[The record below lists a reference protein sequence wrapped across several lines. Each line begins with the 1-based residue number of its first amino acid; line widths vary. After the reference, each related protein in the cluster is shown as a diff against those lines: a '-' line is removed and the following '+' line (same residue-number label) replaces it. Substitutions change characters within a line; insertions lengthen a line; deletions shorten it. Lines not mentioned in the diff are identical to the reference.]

1 MIKFS
6 LKEKNISYFN
16 FFVVFWAT
24 IFIAHYYFFNGIPNF
39 ICNDS
44 FQYLSIAHDI
54 YNDKKSTGL
63 INYALDLYY
72 DELALFNYDFNE
84 LKPYHFPSYSA
95 FLSIFYYI
103 YDNHN
108 FVIYFS
114 QYLSFLIFSI
124 STFLVLSHYHKK
136 QTALFLTLICFF
148 CTAIIHYISDS
159 GKEILCSGLA
169 MLGIYLGLYYKNRNS
184 LKIILIL
191 SIIFTFLSI
200 TRNFYLVLSFLI
212 FAFRA
217 LPSKYKEK
225 DFEETLK
232 TKLTFFFLVFLIPL
246 LAYIYCYYFI
256 EIHLFI
262 FDNRTQIYGGKNLK
276 DLFLRTFS
284 NLFLGIFIFL
294 TQYFQYIIDSFKLNG
309 FMVLFG
315 LYQTFGFSVIGIC
328 FYFKKEIKNFFVKK
342 NIKVSKLLIINLFFL
357 LLLLAIITRFSF
369 VGYRLTMGYLPL
381 AFMFFYQT
389 FFFQKD
395 FKKIRFFKNFDTIFF
410 IVFIVINFI
419 FNISFLLEN
428 KNSAIESKKLNDYAK
443 SIIADTNSKKIVA
456 SSDYFNNSYLMPLMH
471 QYSSDIYFFS
481 SWRYKN
487 LCEDLINYHEHKID
501 FDIIF
506 ASSDFEQE
514 KCDFV
519 ETNFYLKTI
528 DSYGAIY
535 IKNPN

>member
-6 LKEKNISYFN
+6 LKEKNISYFY
-16 FFVVFWAT
+16 FFIAFWAT
-24 IFIAHYYFFNGIPNF
+24 IFITHYYFFNGIPNF

-54 YNDKKSTGL
+54 YNDKKSSGL

-136 QTALFLTLICFF
+136 QTALLLTLLCFF

-200 TRNFYLVLSFLI
+200 TRNFYLILSFLI
-212 FAFRA
+212 FIFRA

-232 TKLTFFFLVFLIPL
+232 TKLTFLFLVFLIPL
-246 LAYIYCYYFI
+246 LAYIYCYHFI

-262 FDNRTQIYGGKNLK
+262 FDNRADFYGGKNLK
-276 DLFLRTFS
+276 DLLLRTFN

-309 FMVLFG
+309 LMALFG
-315 LYQTFGFSVIGIC
+315 LFQTFGFSLIGIF
-328 FYFKKEIKNFFVKK
+328 FYFKGEIKNFFIKK
-342 NIKVSKLLIINLFFL
+342 SIKISKLFIINLFFA
-357 LLLLAIITRFSF
+357 LLLLAVIVRFSLL
-369 VGYRLTMGYLPL
+369 GYRLTMGYLPIV
-381 AFMFFYQT
+381 FMLLYQT
-389 FFFQKD
+389 FFFKKD
-395 FKKIRFFKNFDTIFF
+395 FKKIHFLKNYGTIFF
-410 IVFIVINFI
+410 IVFIFVNFI
-419 FNISFLLEN
+419 YNILFFVAH
-428 KNSAIESKKLNDYAK
+428 KNSTQESKKLNDHVK
-443 SIIADTNSKKIVA
+443 SIIAETNSKKIVA
-456 SSDYFNNSYLMPLMH
+456 SSTYFNNSHLMPLVH

-481 SWRYKN
+481 TWRFHN
-487 LCEDLINYHEHKID
+487 LCEDLMNYHEHKID

-506 ASSDFEQE
+506 SSGKFE
-514 KCDFV
+514 KDTCDFV
-519 ETNFYLKTI
+519 EKNFYLKTV